1 MNKVMN
7 WNGTEVRKQILTGYE
22 ILYKMVSITL
32 GPNGRNVIID
42 DGGPRPLVLKDGVTV
57 ANHVDSS
64 NPLYKIG
71 ISLGKEIADKVD
83 NTAGDGTTT
92 STIIGFNLMK
102 SLNSLVDLGLDVNDI
117 RSGLNRAVQDSVDL
131 LVKMSKPMPD
141 VRTIA
146 AVASNGNQE
155 IMDLCEEAYGSI
167 GENGSVVLADSY
179 SKTGRSYVEVSKGI
193 RWEGGVPS
201 DLFITD
207 PISNTT
213 TVSDPYVLIFASGIA
228 KLDDLTPYIDIAK
241 NDNRPLVLIAPYFEP
256 ELFTQASSKGV
267 LLLSSPGTSFSHID
281 LHEALMDLAITLG
294 TKVIPD
300 TASALNVI
308 EDIKDAGK
316 AALITASIEETKVT
330 QYKELEPA
338 HAKSYKAYINKLK
351 AQIDDDDA
359 LSQSRTEQLK
369 DRLARLSGGIATI
382 HVGALTPIE
391 KEEKVASI
399 IDAQHSIRSAMNYGV
414 LPGGGTALLKVS
426 QQLSDDIDN
435 KNFKS
440 ESEKRAYKAV
450 LEVMRVPAKML
461 VASLKPEDY
470 QYIVQQIAH
479 EKDFNTGYNVRTGQV
494 EDLFKSG
501 IIDSAAI
508 EINALKY
515 SNSVIGSYILSDG
528 VIYLGD
534 RNMSYDVNDR
544 KAMEAGYGR

>member
-1 MNKVMN
+1 MD
-7 WNGTEVRKQILTGYE
+7 WNGTEVRKHILAGAE

-57 ANHVDSS
+57 ANHVDSN
-64 NPLYKIG
+64 NPLHKIG
-71 ISLGKEIADKVD
+71 ISFMKEIADKVD
-83 NTAGDGTTT
+83 ATAGDGTTT

-131 LVKMSKPMPD
+131 LVKWSKPMPD
-141 VRTIA
+141 VKTIA

-155 IMDLCEEAYGSI
+155 IMDLCAEAYGSI

-179 SKTGRSYVEVSKGI
+179 SKTGKSYVEVSKGI
-193 RWEGGVPS
+193 RWEGGIPS
-201 DLFITD
+201 DIFVQD
-207 PISNTT
+207 PITNST
-213 TVSDPYVLIFASGIA
+213 TVKDPYVLIFASGVS
-228 KLDDLTPYIDIAK
+228 KLDDIMPYIDIA
-241 NDNRPLVLIAPYFEP
+241 NSNNRPLVLIAPYFEP
-256 ELFTQASSKGV
+256 ELFSQASSMQV
-267 LLLSSPGTSFSHID
+267 LLLSSPGTSFSHVD

-300 TASALNVI
+300 TASVQNVI
-308 EDIKDAGK
+308 KDINEAGK
-316 AALITASIEETKVT
+316 AACIVASITETKVT
-330 QYKELEPA
+330 QYEELEPE
-338 HAKSYKAYINKLK
+338 HAKMYKAYIEKLK

-359 LSQSRTEQLK
+359 LSISRTEQLK

-382 HVGALTPIE
+382 YVGALTPTE

-399 IDAQHSIRSAMNYGV
+399 VDAQHSIRSAMQYGV

-426 QQLSDDIDN
+426 QRLSDDIET
-435 KNFKS
+435 KEFKS
-440 ESEKRAYKAV
+440 DSEKRAYKAV
-450 LEVMRVPAKML
+450 LDVMRVPAKML

-470 QYIVQQIAH
+470 QYIVQQVAH
-479 EKDFNTGYNVRTGQV
+479 ETDFNTGYNVRTGVV
-494 EDLFKSG
+494 ENLFESG
-501 IIDSAAI
+501 IVDSAAI

-528 VIYLGD
+528 VIYNGD

>member
-1 MNKVMN
+1 MNKVMD
-7 WNGTEVRKQILTGYE
+7 WNGTEVRKHILAGAE

-57 ANHVDSS
+57 ANHVDSN
-64 NPLYKIG
+64 NPLHKIG
-71 ISLGKEIADKVD
+71 ISFMKEIADKVD
-83 NTAGDGTTT
+83 ATAGDGTTT

-131 LVKMSKPMPD
+131 LVKWSKPMPD
-141 VRTIA
+141 VKTIA

-155 IMDLCEEAYGSI
+155 IMDLCAEAYGSI

-179 SKTGRSYVEVSKGI
+179 SKTGKSYVEVSKGI
-193 RWEGGVPS
+193 RWEGGIPS
-201 DLFITD
+201 DIFVQD
-207 PISNTT
+207 PITNST
-213 TVSDPYVLIFASGIA
+213 TVKDPYVLIFASGVS
-228 KLDDLTPYIDIAK
+228 KLDDIMPYIDIA
-241 NDNRPLVLIAPYFEP
+241 NSNNRPLVLIAPYFEP
-256 ELFTQASSKGV
+256 ELFSQASSMQV
-267 LLLSSPGTSFSHID
+267 LLLSSPGTSFSHVD

-300 TASALNVI
+300 TASVQNVI
-308 EDIKDAGK
+308 KDINEAGK
-316 AALITASIEETKVT
+316 AACIVASITETKVT
-330 QYKELEPA
+330 QYEELEPE
-338 HAKSYKAYINKLK
+338 HAKMYKAYIEKLK

-359 LSQSRTEQLK
+359 LSISRTEQLK

-382 HVGALTPIE
+382 YVGALTPTE

-399 IDAQHSIRSAMNYGV
+399 VDAQHSIRSAMQYGV

-426 QQLSDDIDN
+426 QRLSDDIET
-435 KNFKS
+435 KEFKS
-440 ESEKRAYKAV
+440 DSEKRAYKAV
-450 LEVMRVPAKML
+450 LDVMRVPAKML

-470 QYIVQQIAH
+470 QYIVQQVAH
-479 EKDFNTGYNVRTGQV
+479 ETDFNTGYNVRTGVV
-494 EDLFKSG
+494 ENLFESG
-501 IIDSAAI
+501 IVDSAAI

-528 VIYLGD
+528 VIYNGD